1 MEVTLDKLL
10 SGKAT
15 RINSK
20 DFLSTEDYV
29 KPFIEEM
36 SKFTS
41 TYRIEAIPP
50 FQVTTDKEGEDITYN
65 RVLVQAIMPTQIDE
79 YNEIYTLAYS
89 LDIRKPIYKVYRAMF
104 NNTTN
109 SIVAFDPN
117 WLIVNEIKPT
127 ETFTLP
133 ITGLMELTSDFEI
146 KLKSIKWYI
155 IY

>member
-10 SGKAT
+10 SGKST

-50 FQVTTDKEGEDITYN
+50 SQVTTDKEGEDITYN

-79 YNEIYTLAYS
+79 YNEIYTLTYS
-89 LDIRKPIYKVYRAMF
+89 LDIRRPIYKVYKAMF

-109 SIVAFDPN
+109 SIIAFDPN
-117 WLIVNEIKPT
+117 
-127 ETFTLP
+127 
-133 ITGLMELTSDFEI
+133 
-146 KLKSIKWYI
+146 
-155 IY
+155 

>member
-10 SGKAT
+10 SGKST

-50 FQVTTDKEGEDITYN
+50 SVTEVGIGK
-65 RVLVQAIMPTQIDE
+65 
-79 YNEIYTLAYS
+79 S
-89 LDIRKPIYKVYRAMF
+89 
-104 NNTTN
+104 
-109 SIVAFDPN
+109 SIL
-117 WLIVNEIKPT
+117 LIPVKI
-127 ETFTLP
+127 
-133 ITGLMELTSDFEI
+133 S
-146 KLKSIKWYI
+146 
-155 IY
+155 

>member
-41 TYRIEAIPP
+41 TYRI
-50 FQVTTDKEGEDITYN
+50 
-65 RVLVQAIMPTQIDE
+65 
-79 YNEIYTLAYS
+79 
-89 LDIRKPIYKVYRAMF
+89 
-104 NNTTN
+104 
-109 SIVAFDPN
+109 
-117 WLIVNEIKPT
+117 
-127 ETFTLP
+127 
-133 ITGLMELTSDFEI
+133 
-146 KLKSIKWYI
+146 
-155 IY
+155 